1 MRDSIKLEMPLSR
14 LAALAPEFD
23 LAVIGGGI
31 IGCGIARDAAQRGM
45 RVVLFEKNDYG
56 AGTTSGSTRLI
67 HGGLRYLEMY
77 DFGLVRMDLRER
89 ETMLRIAKGRIRPL
103 RFLLPFYRSDLY
115 QRLRIRAGMILYD
128 LLSYDRSLPGSRMLS
143 RKEALELEPG
153 LNPDGLQGAAS
164 FYDAQVDMPEQ
175 LAAANIL
182 DARRMGAIALNYVEV
197 TGAVRDAGRIAG
209 VTVRD
214 AITGETAGVRARVV
228 VNASGPWFDPVAGR
242 IEGTDKVRIRTT
254 KGIHLACEP
263 VVEQAHAVLS
273 HIDGR
278 LFFVIPWMGYT
289 WVGTTDTDFEG
300 DPGEACATPDDI
312 DYLIKSAIAYF
323 PKLAKADVYWTNAG
337 VRALVLRKGDPSSVS
352 RMHRIDH
359 SLGLVSVLGGKITGY
374 RAIAEDAVNAVAKA
388 IGNNAACRSAIVP
401 LPEPRAQL
409 PDLETFV
416 RQVVREEQCM
426 RAGDLLFRRTGLGF
440 APDQGRGIAD
450 NVIQW
455 MADELKWSPER
466 CAAESALLDEH
477 YNKTIGTERNT
488 GTAARKDRG
497 LRGI

>member
-1 MRDSIKLEMPLSR
+1 MPPSSR
-14 LAALAPEFD
+14 LAPLTSEFD
-23 LAVIGGGI
+23 IAVIGGGI

-45 RVVLFEKNDYG
+45 RVALFEKTDYG

-89 ETMLRIAKGRIRPL
+89 ETLLRIAKGRIRPL
-103 RFLLPFYRSDLY
+103 RFLMPFHRSSFY

-128 LLSYDRSLPGSRMLS
+128 LLSYDRSLPGHRMLS

-182 DARRMGAIALNYVEV
+182 DARRMGAIAMNYVEV
-197 TGAVRDAGRIAG
+197 TGAVREGERITG

-214 AITGETAGVRARVV
+214 AITGESAEVRARVV
-228 VNASGPWFDPVAGR
+228 VNASGPWFDRVAAR
-242 IEGTDKVRIRTT
+242 IEEEAPVRIRTT

-300 DPGEACATPDDI
+300 DPGEARATPEDVN
-312 DYLIKSAIAYF
+312 YLITSAVAYF
-323 PKLAKADVYWTNAG
+323 PKLANAKVYWTNSG

-352 RMHRIDH
+352 RTHRIDQ
-359 SLGLVSVLGGKITGY
+359 SPGVISVLGGKITGY
-374 RAIAEDAVNAVAKA
+374 RAIAEDAVDAVAKVL
-388 IGNNAACRSAIVP
+388 GNNAACRSAALP
-401 LPEPRAQL
+401 LPEPCEPL
-409 PDLETFV
+409 SDLETFV
-416 RQVVREEQCM
+416 RQVVREEQCV
-426 RAGDLLFRRTGLGF
+426 RVGDLLFRRTRLGF
-440 APDQGRGIAD
+440 APDQGRRIASD
-450 NVIQW
+450 VIRW
-455 MADELKWSPER
+455 MADELGWSSER
-466 CAAESALLDEH
+466 RAVELALLDEH

-488 GTAARKDRG
+488 GAAARKDRG
-497 LRGI
+497 VRGI